1 MNRSGPSSASG
12 SLPNRW
18 TESLSRSP
26 SVSKAAKE
34 IAAPCCERNLIEIN
48 IKPAATP
55 HS

>member
-18 TESLSRSP
+18 IEGSHSP
-26 SVSKAAKE
+26 SVSKLARE

-48 IKPAATP
+48 IKPAAMP
-55 HS
+55 HF